1 MAQPNGAAKVP
12 AYLAVR
18 YGSEFVIKSHQNG
31 VESATRDVGASVA
44 KEVVAASAS
53 EAVVE
58 QASKEAASRGLAD
71 GSQGTDRAFNCESRD
86 NWRLDDP
93 DLAVEEVNR
102 YRNAGGKTFID
113 VTTMSEVI
121 GRDPRLMQDIARE
134 TGLNI
139 IAGTGHYVRHAIPT
153 RVDNQTDEDIATEM
167 ISDIEEGMD
176 DTDIRAGIIGEIGL
190 STDKKNRGDTPA
202 WMHDQEERVLRA
214 GARAA
219 RRTGASISIHPPGER
234 DPEFP
239 PSERTHEVLDVCE
252 DEGLPPARVVMG
264 HMDQSRWVDDGLDA
278 QRELADRGALL
289 EYDLFDHAKYM
300 LDAKDGQPSD
310 WDRID
315 DAIALVE
322 DGYGK
327 NLLFSHD
334 IYFKHWWTKYG
345 GNGWTHILDT
355 VLPVLQDRGVSEE
368 IVSQIMVENPK
379 QVLTFE

>member
-1 MAQPNGAAKVP
+1 MTDDTGTIVTVDGPIPPEELGVTLPHEHIFADWGEKFEEPEP
-12 AYLAVR
+12 ARLRKIAREPIQLENLWYVR
-18 YGSEFVIKSHQNG
+18 QNP
-31 VESATRDVGASVA
+31 T
-44 KEVVAASAS
+44 
-53 EAVVE
+53 
-58 QASKEAASRGLAD
+58 QHL
-71 GSQGTDRAFNCESRD
+71 D
-86 NWRLDDP
+86 NLRLDSLKD
-93 DLAVEEVNR
+93 AVYEAKR
-102 YRNAGGKTFID
+102 FLRAGGGTLVD
-113 VTTMSEVI
+113 VTPKNTGM
-121 GRDPRLMQDIARE
+121 DPVGTRAVARE
-134 TGLNI
+134 TGVSVVK
-139 IAGTGHYVRHAIPT
+139 GTSFYYYDAHPD
-153 RVDNQTDEDIATEM
+153 RVAEM
-167 ISDIEEGMD
+167 SIEEIEDEFVRDVREGIG
-176 DTDIRAGIIGEIGL
+176 DTDVRAGIIGEIGL